1 MRRFIYAWLCSMRLV
16 RALLFA
22 CLLRPDGAS
31 TKNVAVVIAGL
42 FRGTPET
49 AAEYERALVAPLLR
63 VNWTVHTFLGGFAEN
78 ETAWRSWLSGSA
90 SNRVTFVRLVPDA
103 QKSNESTQ
111 YFSACAQVG
120 YGIRNAH
127 LEDTW
132 AAAKASGV
140 QFDYAVKTRNDVA
153 YGPDQFLRPCW
164 LASLTDNVVL
174 VNDKELCVPPF
185 IPSFPNC
192 VVVSLAS
199 GSSDDSFPPVLRLV
213 SVRLF

>member
-1 MRRFIYAWLCSMRLV
+1 MRRFIYAWLGSSLLTHGASTKNMRLV

-103 QKSNESTQ
+103 EKSNQSKQ
-111 YFSACAQVG
+111 YFSACAEKG
-120 YGIRNAH
+120 YGIHVANDSILAH
-127 LEDTW
+127 YT
-132 AAAKASGV
+132 
-140 QFDYAVKTRNDVA
+140 VK
-153 YGPDQFLRPCW
+153 W
-164 LASLTDNVVL
+164 
-174 VNDKELCVPPF
+174 
-185 IPSFPNC
+185 
-192 VVVSLAS
+192 
-199 GSSDDSFPPVLRLV
+199 
-213 SVRLF
+213 